1 MANRQISENARN
13 WLRAISAAEGTTRNG
28 QVRYDIMFGG
38 GTFNDL
44 SRHPDTVIDGGR
56 YKSAAAGAYQFMP
69 GTWGEAQRAL
79 GLKDFGPN
87 SQDQAALYLMRRR
100 GVDPDTA
107 PINAKNVA
115 ILAPEWASLP
125 TLEGKSY
132 YGQPVVSLSEVQRAG
147 NAPVTFQRD
156 SSMAQ
161 NAVPPQQQATG
172 SPPTPGTQPP
182 LSNTASSDG
191 TLESGSSNLQSVMTA
206 LNVLGGELNKKRSD
220 FGAVRERGMKMLE
233 TPFEDLKPEVDTQKV
248 VRDRL
253 NREVTQ
259 GPSSS
264 LQAAIQGGLN
274 SAMNAFS

>member
-1 MANRQISENARN
+1 
-13 WLRAISAAEGTTRNG
+13 
-28 QVRYDIMFGG
+28 
-38 GTFNDL
+38 
-44 SRHPDTVIDGGR
+44 
-56 YKSAAAGAYQFMP
+56 MP
-69 GTWGEAQRAL
+69 GTWAEAQRAL

-107 PINAKNVA
+107 PINARNVA

-147 NAPVTFQRD
+147 SAPVSFQKG
-156 SSMAQ
+156 SVAGQ
-161 NAVPPQQQATG
+161 N
-172 SPPTPGTQPP
+172 SLSPTPPNQQSPGTEPP
-182 LSNTASSDG
+182 LASAPPSDG

-206 LNVLGGELNKKRSD
+206 LNVLGGELNKTRSD

-233 TPFEDLKPEVDTQKV
+233 TPFEDVKPEVDTQKV

-253 NREVTQ
+253 NREMSQ

-274 SAMNAFS
+274 SAMDAFS